1 MKGVLAISKDGDR
14 FTAVEKSITDGTV
27 ADTMSFE
34 LREILNFHGFSGS
47 TGGEND
53 GAGFDLCGGGRNQI
67 VAVPADPNYLILQK
81 RTAEILY
88 LFSSVFNQFMTGEGM
103 IQSEIIFNFFCFFQS
118 TVIFSNDGSG
128 KSTPENIKSGGQT
141 SRSAADDDNILHKDY
156 LLVGIVIPVRCLLS
170 V

>member
-14 FTAVEKSITDGTV
+14 LTAVEKSITDSTV

-67 VAVPADPNYLILQK
+67 VSVPADPHNLIL
-81 RTAEILY
+81 
-88 LFSSVFNQFMTGEGM
+88 
-103 IQSEIIFNFFCFFQS
+103 
-118 TVIFSNDGSG
+118 
-128 KSTPENIKSGGQT
+128 
-141 SRSAADDDNILHKDY
+141 
-156 LLVGIVIPVRCLLS
+156 
-170 V
+170 